1 MAIGVQITGTNIKS
15 WLSDIVSKEKDA
27 LKSDYKSAVVPRTP
41 ILTGKARRGW
51 QKRTNEIRNDVN
63 YIGKL
68 ETGYSRQA
76 PKGFVKQALTTTIDK
91 SNKRKY

>member
-76 PKGFVKQALTTTIDK
+76 PNGFVKQALTTTIDK

>member
-1 MAIGVQITGTNIKS
+1 MPLVITKSGTNIKR
-15 WLSDIVSKEKDA
+15 WLSDIVEQEKTA
-27 LKSDYKSAVVPRTP
+27 LKDDYKSSVVPRTP

-76 PKGFVKQALTTTIDK
+76 PNGFVKQALSSTIEK